1 MSVGRPIIDV
11 DTDYIEYLRG
21 LRFSFT
27 EIARILRVSRATLYR
42 RLDDAG
48 ISRSSTFS
56 TISDAELDAQVERIK
71 RSHPN
76 DGERLMLGHLA
87 GQGIL
92 VQRARLRA
100 SIHRVDPENTAL
112 RRSVAIRR
120 RVYHVDGP
128 NSLWHLDGH
137 HKLIRWKFVTHGA
150 IDGYSRT
157 ITYLQCADNNRAS
170 TVLSA
175 FTNAV
180 CVHGL
185 PERIRTDLGG
195 ENVDVWRLMLEEH
208 NSTTAIVTGSSAH
221 NERIERLWRDVY
233 RCVVVLFHDAFYSL
247 EQEGKLDPLNEIDL
261 FCLHHVYLP
270 RINSALQSFIESWN
284 NHSIST
290 EHNLTPNQLFIRGA
304 LQQNMTPRLQIQS
317 PITNPTG
324 SHTLPSAT
332 SHVEVPR
339 SSFVPCAFLTG
350 QLVGNINPQA
360 ESDDFGRTFYCQTVD
375 IVGRHLMSGCHNCV
389 M

>member
-1 MSVGRPIIDV
+1 M
-11 DTDYIEYLRG
+11 
-21 LRFSFT
+21 
-27 EIARILRVSRATLYR
+27 
-42 RLDDAG
+42 DDAG
-48 ISRSSTFS
+48 ISRTSTFS
-56 TISDAELDAQVERIK
+56 RISDTELDTLVERIK

-87 GQGIL
+87 GHGIL

-112 RRSVAIRR
+112 RRSIAIRR

-128 NSLWHLDGH
+128 NSVWHLDGH

-157 ITYLQCADNNRAS
+157 ITFLQCADNNRAS
-170 TVLSA
+170 TVSSA
-175 FTNAV
+175 FMNAV
-180 CVHGL
+180 YMHGL

-195 ENVDVWRLMLEEH
+195 ENVEVWRLMVEEH
-208 NSTTAIVTGSSAH
+208 NSRAAIITGSSAH

-233 RCVVVLFHDAFYSL
+233 RSVAILFHDTFYAL

-261 FCLHHVYLP
+261 FCLHYVYLP

-284 NHSIST
+284 NHPIST

-304 LQQNMTPRLQIQS
+304 LQQNMTPLTHSQIS
-317 PITNPTG
+317 NATS

-332 SHVEVPR
+332 NQVEVPR
-339 SSFVPCAFLTG
+339 SSFAPCESLAGRLFGSIT
-350 QLVGNINPQA
+350 PQA
-360 ESDDFGRTFYCQTVD
+360 ESDDFGRTIYCQTVD
-375 IVGRHLMSGCHNCV
+375 IVGIHLLSGCHNCV